1 LAASFMVWSGL
12 AIRTSLVMQSLI
24 LMGNLPL
31 DGVASPPT
39 ENAMASRTVPVG
51 DPENPN
57 FTDLAPSA

>member
-1 LAASFMVWSGL
+1 
-12 AIRTSLVMQSLI
+12 MQSHI

-31 DGVASPPT
+31 DGVASPPI

-57 FTDLAPSA
+57 FTQSRTVCLKSAQILVALIG

>member
-12 AIRTSLVMQSLI
+12 AIRTSLVMQSHI

-31 DGVASPPT
+31 DVASPPI

>member
-1 LAASFMVWSGL
+1 
-12 AIRTSLVMQSLI
+12 MQSHI

-31 DGVASPPT
+31 DGVASPPI

-57 FTDLAPSA
+57 FANLAASAQRPPKFSLH